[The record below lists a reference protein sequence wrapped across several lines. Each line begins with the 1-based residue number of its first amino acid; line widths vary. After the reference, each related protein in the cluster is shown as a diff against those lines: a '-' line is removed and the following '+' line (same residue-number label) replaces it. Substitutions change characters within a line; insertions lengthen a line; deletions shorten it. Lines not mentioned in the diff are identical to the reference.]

1 MAWGTPRK
9 LEGAPVVARM
19 SCGYIPGGGM
29 KSNAMEAG
37 LAACHGDGAAY
48 PVEGRIAARRGRI
61 RSRTG

>member
-1 MAWGTPRK
+1 
-9 LEGAPVVARM
+9 
-19 SCGYIPGGGM
+19 M

-61 RSRTG
+61 RSRTGEPRAGIKSFIFS

>member
-1 MAWGTPRK
+1 
-9 LEGAPVVARM
+9 
-19 SCGYIPGGGM
+19 M